1 MESTVMSCNIDFFF
15 FFERRCH
22 KRNAEEHANFLQS
35 RLEELL
41 VFSRKSEEKL
51 RDFSSITIF
60 VPRFFALY
68 KQVLLAL

>member
-1 MESTVMSCNIDFFF
+1 MESTVMSCNIDFIF
-15 FFERRCH
+15 FFELMCH

-35 RLEELL
+35 RLEEPL

-60 VPRFFALY
+60 VPRFLHCISKY
-68 KQVLLAL
+68 C